1 MVCRE
6 LGLGYAQAGTQ
17 THMFNGN
24 NTVKP
29 AVSGVSCRSDE
40 AGLSECHHDKEFF
53 CPGSGNEEVAA
64 VICVPSQADLVPDLY
79 TLMATVYLED
89 KHLFFLQVFQLR
101 YVLF

>member
-1 MVCRE
+1 
-6 LGLGYAQAGTQ
+6 
-17 THMFNGN
+17 MFNGN
-24 NTVKP
+24 STVKP

-40 AGLSECHHDKEFF
+40 AGLSECQHDEEFF

-89 KHLFFLQVFQLR
+89 KHLFFLQVFFELR
-101 YVLF
+101 YEDVHF